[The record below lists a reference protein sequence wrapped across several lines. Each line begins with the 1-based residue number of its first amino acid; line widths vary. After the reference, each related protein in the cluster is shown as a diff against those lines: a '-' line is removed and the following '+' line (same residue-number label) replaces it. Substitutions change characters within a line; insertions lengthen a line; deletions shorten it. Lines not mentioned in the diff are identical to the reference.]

1 MVDNTPSSPLASS
14 KKARLIPSSFRKAGN
29 LTNDQQTRLLRI
41 QAAKVHLQDWETL
54 ALINYCLINNAFD
67 SILGILYEYA
77 RCLDRIEKNF
87 DIINESITKLQES
100 IQTSQLSQP
109 ALDEIINSIV
119 QAVKKIS
126 TTVCSIRR
134 MQETPT
140 PFYENNSKIIIT
152 PHITENESI
161 FKLIE
166 VAAQSLEKY
175 CTKYQVDL
183 STLSPEQLLYI
194 FAATSKIN
202 PRCNKKIVES
212 TTAKELLDLIT
223 KLINMELKIN
233 AVWEKMDNPESL
245 QYPTLKIK
253 FNNIDIRCPSSLQ
266 FFNNNIALYDSLLG
280 KLSKE
285 FSSSLESPVA
295 QLSMP
300 LIDVNKV
307 KSGSVKI
314 SNGNVSSNNTSKK
327 GSKATNSPTISKKKE
342 NPTLPPT
349 SVNKSEKQSASK
361 KQPIVIPKQ
370 KVESKI
376 TPQNTAD
383 SKPIE
388 TSANVQLPATLVKE
402 INSTPKLLPNAQ
414 QDGANDSSSS
424 DDDNDVEEQTNQ
436 EKVAMKGPRN
446 RSVSIAVM
454 ERSDSLAISSKME
467 DYSKKRRSTVV
478 GSVAVDTVKES
489 PIKRSY
495 SIQLTQPFNPKHSI
509 KDQRNMQDVLQTSVP
524 FNPSRRNSSAK
535 SLKSVSDV
543 SSDDYDDAPYEDL
556 DPEPTKTNYT
566 TSSFD
571 IGSMNSSFNYDA
583 YDKASKYHYSSSFVT
598 PDASPVRGR
607 AQSNELINRTRSQ
620 SSEKTRGRSNTD
632 DFNSPL
638 YKQHKRQVSKT
649 QELFS
654 SISSLLSPYIPGA
667 SKAESQLIH
676 LALRDLQSSGHT
688 SGPVLVEMAAK
699 KIAIWWSFVGPRLKL
714 RRRMVIRNLCI
725 EVINMCAYR
734 AVSKSV
740 SKRKRRFRW
749 MLNHAALQIQKFI
762 RSYMRRK
769 YQGRQFNYSN
779 TNNIPRNMSSHF
791 ARRRVNSNERIWSPL
806 PSTPEG
812 LSKRSNTEPVGRPNS
827 GLHIPGSGVRP
838 GSGSGS
844 GSGVRPGSGATV
856 NSGKSS
862 DSGGKKT
869 SSTEDKSSKSRPRT
883 QSADDGSSK
892 SRPRTQSADDGSSL
906 SKGRSTGKGKSRTR
920 QKSIISFSWLN
931 KSPSARAWYAA
942 ILIQKVIRRYLAI
955 ARVDHLFAIYDDKQ
969 RLRDPHYQGS
979 LWSIKHQYS
988 SEDRKKIKD
997 AVVTIQRTI
1006 RGKLARKRSFHIVK
1020 AGVLLNRKL
1029 NEFKSLKQLRMR
1041 LRRIERPLVIKL
1053 DNIYNIPNGIIRSE
1067 NIKVVVSIWWS
1078 SLLHIV
1084 SELDFGTIIEGKKP
1098 QVQVKLENIPVLK
1111 QTPEL
1116 LRTLNTYLETDSAI
1130 ATEKKQY
1137 DRENLSK
1144 KKKSTILSFPSSV
1157 LKPTAVDS
1165 GGGSTG
1171 GHKRLGSILTSL
1183 ETLRDDD
1190 GDGADEDS
1198 DSNSDVDDSPT
1209 NKKGPDSRNG
1219 SFLTKRFDGIR
1230 KTRIS
1235 FLPAIRNSLSGLFHS
1250 ASRRNTRMESSD
1262 ILPACL
1268 DLQGRTIRIPGCHG
1282 NSVIKVEIYDDDRKI
1297 GNKVFFLSR
1306 HGGWLF
1312 WGGKYSEEI
1321 KLIGANRAE
1330 QNSRRNSTSYSLK
1343 SKINYVIKSGEAL
1356 HSKAAQSIYVKIRGT
1371 GPAKLATRTKGLD
1384 FSFFEKKFPFYI
1396 SLDYE
1401 DGLGLYHK
1409 KSNLE
1414 PFYVVP
1420 AKDIVALR
1428 LEQGQWVDGG
1438 STMQDSHE
1446 IIISTSTYDE
1456 IIIRLDSVGNRVRWL
1471 EVFENILERN
1481 AAAILKFQQQ
1491 NTLYT
1496 NITKLGKIFDRSPKN
1511 QGPIVRRLR
1520 GGLQ

>member
-1 MVDNTPSSPLASS
+1 MVDNTPSSPTASS
-14 KKARLIPSSFRKAGN
+14 KKGRLIPSSFRKAGN

-54 ALINYCLINNAFD
+54 ALVNYCLMNNAFE

-87 DIINESITKLQES
+87 DIINESIIRLQES

-119 QAVKKIS
+119 QAVKKTS
-126 TTVCSIRR
+126 TTICSIRR
-134 MQETPT
+134 IQETPT
-140 PFYENNSKIIIT
+140 SFYENNSKIIIT

-166 VAAQSLEKY
+166 IAAQSLEKY

-202 PRCNKKIVES
+202 PRCSKKIIES
-212 TTAKELLDLIT
+212 ATAKELLDLIT

-253 FNNIDIRCPSSLQ
+253 FNNIDVICPSSLQ
-266 FFNNNIALYDSLLG
+266 FFHNNIALYDSLLG

-285 FSSSLESPVA
+285 FSSSLESPAV
-295 QLSMP
+295 QLIVP
-300 LIDVNKV
+300 LINVNKV
-307 KSGSVKI
+307 KSGSAKI

-327 GSKATNSPTISKKKE
+327 GSKIVTNSPTISKTKE
-342 NPTLPPT
+342 NPTLPST
-349 SVNKSEKQSASK
+349 SANKSEKQSASK

-383 SKPIE
+383 SDKITPQNTNTADSKPID
-388 TSANVQLPATLVKE
+388 TSSNVQLPATLVKK
-402 INSTPKLLPNAQ
+402 INSTPKVLPNAQ
-414 QDGANDSSSS
+414 QDGANDSSS
-424 DDDNDVEEQTNQ
+424 DDNEEEETNQ
-436 EKVAMKGPRN
+436 EKVMKGPRN

-454 ERSDSLAISSKME
+454 QRSDSLAISRKLG

-489 PIKRSY
+489 PLKRSY
-495 SIQLTQPFNPKHSI
+495 SIQLTQSLNPNNSI
-509 KDQRNMQDVLQTSVP
+509 KDQRNIHDLLQTSVP

-566 TSSFD
+566 SSSFD

-598 PDASPVRGR
+598 PDTSPVRGR

-632 DFNSPL
+632 DFNNPL

-714 RRRMVIRNLCI
+714 RRRMVIRNMCI

-762 RSYMRRK
+762 RLYMRRK
-769 YQGRQFNYSN
+769 YQGRQFNY
-779 TNNIPRNMSSHF
+779 TNANNFPKNVSSQF
-791 ARRRVNSNERIWSPL
+791 ARRRVSSNERIWSPL

-812 LSKRSNTEPVGRPNS
+812 LSKRSNTEPNARPNS
-827 GLHIPGSGVRP
+827 GLNVP
-838 GSGSGS
+838 GS
-844 GSGVRPGSGATV
+844 GSGVRPGSGATI

-883 QSADDGSSK
+883 QSG
-892 SRPRTQSADDGSSL
+892 DDGSSL
-906 SKGRSTGKGKSRTR
+906 TKGSRSAGKGKSRTR
-920 QKSIISFSWLN
+920 QKSIISFTWLS

-942 ILIQKVIRRYLAI
+942 ILIQKIIRRYLAI
-955 ARVDHLFAIYDDKQ
+955 ARVDSLFAIYDDKQ

-979 LWSIKHQYS
+979 LWSMKSQYS
-988 SEDRKKIKD
+988 SEDRKKMKE

-1067 NIKVVVSIWWS
+1067 NVKVVVSIWWS

-1144 KKKSTILSFPSSV
+1144 KKKSTMLSFPSSV
-1157 LKPTAVDS
+1157 LKPAAVDIS
-1165 GGGSTG
+1165 GGGG
-1171 GHKRLGSILTSL
+1171 GHKRLGSILASL
-1183 ETLRDDD
+1183 ETLKDDD
-1190 GDGADEDS
+1190 GDGADDDSDS
-1198 DSNSDVDDSPT
+1198 DSNTDVEDSPT

-1219 SFLTKRFDGIR
+1219 SFLMKRFDGIR

-1268 DLQGRTIRIPGCHG
+1268 DLQGRTIRVPGCHG